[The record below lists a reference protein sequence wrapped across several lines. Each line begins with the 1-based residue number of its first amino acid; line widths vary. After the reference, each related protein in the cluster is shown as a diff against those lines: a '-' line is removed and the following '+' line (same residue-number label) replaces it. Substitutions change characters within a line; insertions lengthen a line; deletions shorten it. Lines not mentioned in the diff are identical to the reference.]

1 MEYLSIIV
9 NSIINLGNDIVWTY
23 IIIPLLLGAGVFF
36 TYRLGFIQFLHF
48 GHMFSVLR
56 NSRKS
61 DGAGISSFQA
71 LSTSLAARVGTG
83 NLAGVAVAITLGG
96 PGAIF
101 WMWLIAIIG
110 MATSFAESTLAQVY
124 KEKDSQGRFRGGPAY
139 YIQRGLGLRWLGVI
153 FAVFL
158 IFSFGLFFN
167 AVQSNTIAAS
177 FEHAFSI
184 PKWVSGV
191 VVIVAAGVII
201 FGGLR
206 TIARFAELVV
216 PFMALAY
223 LVVAV
228 VVLAL
233 NINIV
238 PQVIATIVSSALG
251 IGQATGGVAGYAI
264 SQAMMNGIRR
274 GLFSNEGG
282 MGSAPNAAATATP
295 YPPHPASQGYVQMLG
310 VFIDTL
316 VICTATATIILL
328 SGEFKPHMETTG
340 IQLTQ
345 MALVAQVGSWGDEF
359 IAIILFF
366 FAFTSIVA
374 NYSYAETNI
383 LFIAK
388 GDRRVIMPLRF
399 VVLGVTMLGSLATL
413 QTIWNAADLS
423 MALMATIN
431 IIAILL
437 MYKTIAKVA
446 KDYNTQ
452 RRQGLLPT
460 FDPSKFPELKGR
472 IDPTIWN
479 GTKGTNGSNGSN
491 GASSTNGSDAKV
503 KGNS

>member
-1 MEYLSIIV
+1 MDYLMSIADY
-9 NSIINLGNDIVWTY
+9 IINLGNDIVWTY
-23 IIIPLLLGAGVFF
+23 VIIPLLLGAGVFF
-36 TYRLGFIQFLHF
+36 TYRLGFVQFTHF
-48 GHMFSVLR
+48 GHMFSVLK
-56 NSRKS
+56 NSRKHEKG
-61 DGAGISSFQA
+61 DISSFQA

-83 NLAGVAVAITLGG
+83 NLACVAVAITLGG

-101 WMWLIAIIG
+101 WMWLIAVIG

-124 KEKDSQGRFRGGPAY
+124 KERDHEGKFRGGPAY
-139 YIQRGLGLRWLGVI
+139 YIQKGLGLRWLGVL

-158 IFSFGLFFN
+158 IFAFGLFFN

-177 FEHAFSI
+177 FEHAFNI

-191 VVIVAAGVII
+191 FVITGAGIII

-206 TIARFAELVV
+206 AIARFAELVV

-228 VVLAL
+228 FVLAT
-233 NINIV
+233 NITVV
-238 PQVIATIVSSALG
+238 PQVLATIVTSALG

-264 SQAMMNGIRR
+264 SAAMMNGIRR

-340 IQLTQ
+340 IALTQ
-345 MALVAQVGSWGDEF
+345 MALVSQVGAWGDDF

-388 GDRRVIMPLRF
+388 GNTKVIIPFRIA
-399 VVLGVTMLGSLATL
+399 VLGVTMLGSLATL

-437 MYKTIAKVA
+437 MYKIIAKVA

-460 FDPSKFPELKGR
+460 FDPSKFHELKGKV
-472 IDPTIWN
+472 DTDIWAQ
-479 GTKGTNGSNGSN
+479 K
-491 GASSTNGSDAKV
+491 K
-503 KGNS
+503 